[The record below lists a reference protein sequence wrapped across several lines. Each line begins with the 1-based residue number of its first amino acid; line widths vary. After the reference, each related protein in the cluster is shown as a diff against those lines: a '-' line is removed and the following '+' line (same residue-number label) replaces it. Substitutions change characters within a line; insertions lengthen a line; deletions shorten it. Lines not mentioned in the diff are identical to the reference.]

1 MKQFR
6 VVRGG
11 DASESHLE
19 QAISIDTLIYCEED
33 RGIYNNCLEWFKK
46 NPHIYTFLLD
56 EEEQK
61 VVAYINAMP
70 VKEELYKQIIL
81 GNIEDRYIDAEDIL
95 AYEDNTDYVVY
106 FCSLA
111 VHPDYQATKAF
122 SLLYDAYF
130 SELVSLSDRGV
141 RIEKVIAEGVSD
153 KGSRVCRLSGLQPLA
168 TKINGI
174 VLYELRDPEK
184 DFKPLSSTAE
194 KVKEFYMKSTN

>member
-1 MKQFR
+1 MKQFGI
-6 VVRGG
+6 VRGC

-19 QAISIDTLIYCEED
+19 QAIGLDALVYTKED
-33 RGIYNNCLEWFKK
+33 QGIYSNCLEWFKK
-46 NPHIYTFLLD
+46 NPNIYTFLLD

-70 VKEELYKQIIL
+70 VKEELYKEIIL
-81 GNIEDRYIDAEDIL
+81 GNIEDRFISKDDIL
-95 AYEDNTDYVVY
+95 TYEDNTSYAVY

-111 VHPDYQATKAF
+111 VHPDYKETKAF

-130 SELVSLSDRGV
+130 SELASLADRDIKV
-141 RIEKVIAEGVSD
+141 EKVIAEGVTD

-174 VLYELRDPEK
+174 VLYQLLNPEK